1 MGNVGAEVWV
11 SLASAVFAAL
21 AAAASWRAAMTG
33 RKALEQSQMAELGI
47 QIVVIDGERIQI
59 HIENMGMGTAR
70 SIQYCVMEGDAVA
83 LGAPPPAGYLRGNSG
98 VTLDTD
104 LPPVEPFLKT
114 PMALVRYVDGVDRFT
129 AATADGRT
137 KSWLVR
143 RRWWQ
148 LFRRE
153 LGDETGGELLDEFFP
168 GHKFEE
174 ARVVR
179 TWLSASNEDSPRRSA
194 RD

>member
-1 MGNVGAEVWV
+1 
-11 SLASAVFAAL
+11 
-21 AAAASWRAAMTG
+21 MTG

-168 GHKFEE
+168 GHKFEGSR
-174 ARVVR
+174 A
-179 TWLSASNEDSPRRSA
+179 
-194 RD
+194 